1 MSDNPKSRG
10 EETVVSTEKKPVDMG
25 RLLNLGKEVE
35 LSFGKFTVKELSVL
49 DLISTLADGLDH
61 FMAVLDAE
69 VASELDL
76 IKLVVSDSEIQ
87 HQFCKLVAMSCQSS
101 DIELFKQMKTSD
113 LLKVIRAVKEVIDFE
128 EIKETF
134 FELGLQK
141 YLPSQTP
148 TSTEL

>member
-10 EETVVSTEKKPVDMG
+10 EEVVSNEKKSVDIN
-25 RLLNLGKEVE
+25 RLLNIGKEVE
-35 LSFGKFTVKELSVL
+35 LSFGKYTVKELSVF
-49 DLISTLADGLDH
+49 DLISTVADGLDH
-61 FMAVLDAE
+61 FIAIVDAE
-69 VASELDL
+69 VDSELEL

-113 LLKVIRAVKEVIDFE
+113 LLKVVRAIKEVIDFE
-128 EIKETF
+128 EIKQTF

-141 YLPSQTP
+141 YLPNQTP
-148 TSTEL
+148 TSTES

>member
-10 EETVVSTEKKPVDMG
+10 EEVVSNEKKSVDIN
-25 RLLNLGKEVE
+25 RLLNIGKEVE
-35 LSFGKFTVKELSVL
+35 LSFGKYTVKELSVF
-49 DLISTLADGLDH
+49 DLISTVADGLDH
-61 FMAVLDAE
+61 FIAIVDAE
-69 VASELDL
+69 VDSELEL

-113 LLKVIRAVKEVIDFE
+113 LLKVVRAVKEVIDFE
-128 EIKETF
+128 EIKQTF

-141 YLPSQTP
+141 YLPNQTP
-148 TSTEL
+148 TSTES

>member
-10 EETVVSTEKKPVDMG
+10 EELVSNEKKSVDMG
-25 RLLNLGKEVE
+25 RFLNIGKEIE
-35 LSFGKFTVKELSVL
+35 LSFGKFTVKELSVF
-49 DLISTLADGLDH
+49 DLISTIADGLDH
-61 FMAVLDAE
+61 FVTIIEAE
-69 VASELDL
+69 VSSELEL
-76 IKLVVSDSEIQ
+76 IKLVVADEEIQ

-113 LLKVIRAVKEVIDFE
+113 LLKVVRAIKDVIDFE

-141 YLPSQTP
+141 YLPNQTP
-148 TSTEL
+148 TSTES

>member
-10 EETVVSTEKKPVDMG
+10 EEAAVSTEKKPVDMG

-35 LSFGKFTVKELSVL
+35 LSFGKFTVKELSVF

-76 IKLVVSDSEIQ
+76 IKFSGSRLRDS
-87 HQFCKLVAMSCQSS
+87 
-101 DIELFKQMKTSD
+101 TS
-113 LLKVIRAVKEVIDFE
+113 I
-128 EIKETF
+128 
-134 FELGLQK
+134 LQASRFV
-141 YLPSQTP
+141 LSII
-148 TSTEL
+148 